1 MTDLENLDKLHVW
14 HPFTQMLEWNRSSP
28 LVIERGEGN
37 YLIDSSGKR
46 YLDGVA
52 SLWVNVHGH
61 GHPHITEAIA
71 KQAETLAHST
81 LLGLSNKPSILLAAR
96 LSKLTG
102 LPKIFYSDSGSSAVE
117 IALKMA
123 YQFWQQTG
131 FPQKQRFLHLENS
144 YHGDTLGAVG
154 VGGISLF
161 HEIYGPIVTPG
172 IKVDAPV
179 PKKNETA
186 AQGTQR
192 GILALE
198 AALRENSTETAA
210 LIIEPLVQGAAGI
223 HVYDADYVRQAAEL
237 CQAHNVLLI
246 CDEVATGFGRTGA
259 MFAYEHAAVLPDLV
273 CVAKGLTGGT
283 LPLAATLAS
292 KRIYEA
298 FLGSNTE
305 RKTFF
310 HGHTYTGNPI
320 ACAAALA
327 SLDLFDRTDVLSSVN
342 NKADHLKRL
351 LADQL
356 SDNRFVSEIR
366 QCGLMVGIELVEKDA
381 AELCFGLREKGVI
394 LRPLGP
400 VIVIMP
406 PLSIT
411 DNELDS
417 LVKSLS
423 DTLGN

>member
-81 LLGLSNKPSILLAAR
+81 LLGLSNKPSTLLAAR

-102 LPKIFYSDSGSSAVE
+102 LPKVFYSDSGSSAVE

-310 HGHTYTGNPI
+310 HGHTYTCLLYTSPSPRD
-320 ACAAALA
+320 A
-327 SLDLFDRTDVLSSVN
+327 TLS
-342 NKADHLKRL
+342 R
-351 LADQL
+351 
-356 SDNRFVSEIR
+356 
-366 QCGLMVGIELVEKDA
+366 
-381 AELCFGLREKGVI
+381 
-394 LRPLGP
+394 
-400 VIVIMP
+400 MP
-406 PLSIT
+406 S
-411 DNELDS
+411 S
-417 LVKSLS
+417 A
-423 DTLGN
+423 